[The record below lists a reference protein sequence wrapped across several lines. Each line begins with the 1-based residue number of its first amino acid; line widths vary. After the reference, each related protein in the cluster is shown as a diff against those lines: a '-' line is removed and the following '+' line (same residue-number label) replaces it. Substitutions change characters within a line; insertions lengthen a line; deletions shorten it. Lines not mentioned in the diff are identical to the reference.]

1 MPELYNREAIIQ
13 MYSDTADYCD
23 TEEVKNKIRA
33 YGTKFEII
41 QFHINRRTYK
51 LERLDQIS
59 FNGFTDKGRAMIK
72 EKKMI
77 YPLPEIKILKYKK

>member
-1 MPELYNREAIIQ
+1 

-77 YPLPEIKILKYKK
+77 YPLPETKILKYKK